1 MKIKI
6 KNKLEVKPS
15 FIYQKVKVK
24 RKITLIK
31 KKYQKNEEQIRKKK
45 NTINLI

>member
-6 KNKLEVKPS
+6 KNKLDDNYKFLIEKW
-15 FIYQKVKVK
+15 KMK

-31 KKYQKNEEQIRKKK
+31 GQRKSKK
-45 NTINLI
+45 

>member
-1 MKIKI
+1 MRVKIKI

-24 RKITLIK
+24 RKITLTKEKISK
-31 KKYQKNEEQIRKKK
+31 E
-45 NTINLI
+45 